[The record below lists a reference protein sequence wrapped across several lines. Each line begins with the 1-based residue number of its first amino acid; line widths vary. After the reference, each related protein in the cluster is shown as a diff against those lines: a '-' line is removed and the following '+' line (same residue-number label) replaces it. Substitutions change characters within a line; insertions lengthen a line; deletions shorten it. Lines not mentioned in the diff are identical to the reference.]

1 MPTIIKYIREKKF
14 YMESFYFTLNNG
26 FVNKIINFSFLIKLL
41 INFIIKFIIFLEIS
55 CKNKFSDQKKI
66 FNISKKDDTCFIFG
80 HGPSFKKI
88 DLKKFKNKETFFVN
102 SAHNHQDYKHCNPKY
117 LCILDSL
124 FFNPTSDG
132 RVYTKKSTINKKR
145 FIFIKE
151 ESKNINANVQ
161 NAKIIL
167 PYPQAYNSQKNFQF
181 YNEKNLK
188 YVKLLSHDIAD
199 YIPKNLSLNSGIPI
213 SNNVIPWVICLA
225 LVMNFKKIVLLS
237 CEQNMTLGGSHA
249 FIKSRKFVKNQ
260 TLSKLEPCS
269 NYISLYYSAKIL
281 MAHTN
286 LNNFAKYKKAQIINC
301 TPDGILDLYK
311 QDNVKN
317 YY

>member
-1 MPTIIKYIREKKF
+1 
-14 YMESFYFTLNNG
+14 
-26 FVNKIINFSFLIKLL
+26 
-41 INFIIKFIIFLEIS
+41 
-55 CKNKFSDQKKI
+55 
-66 FNISKKDDTCFIFG
+66 
-80 HGPSFKKI
+80 
-88 DLKKFKNKETFFVN
+88 
-102 SAHNHQDYKHCNPKY
+102 
-117 LCILDSL
+117 
-124 FFNPTSDG
+124 
-132 RVYTKKSTINKKR
+132 
-145 FIFIKE
+145 
-151 ESKNINANVQ
+151 
-161 NAKIIL
+161 
-167 PYPQAYNSQKNFQF
+167 
-181 YNEKNLK
+181 
-188 YVKLLSHDIAD
+188 
-199 YIPKNLSLNSGIPI
+199 
-213 SNNVIPWVICLA
+213 
-225 LVMNFKKIVLLS
+225 MNFKKIVLLS